1 MSGEIN
7 GRKWIEVTVPPHGVF
22 RAWEDDAKEVLNS
35 YYHQHGGIEKLRQEL
50 MSRGEYTAEQVDVIN
65 VLDQVVM
72 AASWVEGAPS

>member
-22 RAWEDDAKEVLNS
+22 RAWEDDAKAVLNS
-35 YYHQHGGIEKLRQEL
+35 YYHQHGGIEELRQEL
-50 MSRGEYTAEQVDVIN
+50 MSRGEYTAEQVDAIN

-72 AASWVEGAPS
+72 AASWVEGAPA